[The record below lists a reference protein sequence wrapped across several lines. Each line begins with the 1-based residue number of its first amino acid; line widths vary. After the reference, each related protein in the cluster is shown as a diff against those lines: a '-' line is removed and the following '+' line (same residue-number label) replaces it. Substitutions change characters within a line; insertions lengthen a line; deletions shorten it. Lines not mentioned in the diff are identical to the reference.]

1 MLCCQMISN
10 YFEEEALEN
19 IYFKDIIIN
28 EFNELVDNNG
38 VCRAGP
44 GFAQV
49 F

>member
-1 MLCCQMISN
+1 MNSN
-10 YFEEEALEN
+10 YFEEEAFEN
-19 IYFKDIIIN
+19 KYFRDMLIN